1 MGWWDLI
8 LGKSK
13 KCLNAKILCA
23 MILDTTTTGKDYL
36 FEYTL
41 NVWV

>member
-8 LGKSK
+8 LGKFK
-13 KCLNAKILCA
+13 KCLNVKILCV
-23 MILDTTTTGKDYL
+23 MILDIIIIGKDYL
-36 FEYTL
+36 FEYIL